1 MSVVEVD
8 KLTSELSGDA
18 PGGIDVEY
26 DPQYFELEKL
36 AQGTPESVMGD
47 EVKPAEEPNWSEV
60 KSAGLSLFERTRDL
74 RVAMILAVALLK
86 EDGLAGFRDGLSV
99 LSGFVEKL
107 WDHFYPKL
115 DPEDNNDPTI
125 RVNILKNLNGDGSAA
140 DMYKFKN
147 RLREAI
153 LTNSKQR
160 IGRFSFRD
168 IQVARGEV
176 PPPAAKPG
184 ESAPTPPDMKI
195 INAAFE
201 DTPTEDLIETQSS
214 IDEARN
220 TLKAM
225 DKTLGDKI
233 GAGVGPDV
241 MPVIELLA
249 QIKSVIDEQLAK
261 RGIGDAP
268 AGDADAGAGDLP
280 MDALAEDGSAPAA
293 SAPVARPAALAGEVT
308 SRQDVIRVLDKICSY
323 YEKYEPGSPVPIFM
337 RRAKRL
343 VTMNFVDL
351 IKDLAPDANDRINMF
366 IGETG
371 EPSS

>member
-18 PGGIDVEY
+18 PAGIDVEY

-47 EVKPAEEPNWSEV
+47 EVKPAEEPNWAEV
-60 KSAGLSLFERTRDL
+60 KSASLSLFEKTRDL

-86 EDGLAGFRDGLSV
+86 EDGLPGFRDGIAIVAGLID
-99 LSGFVEKL
+99 KL
-107 WDHFYPKL
+107 WEQFYPKL

-125 RVNILKNLNGDGSAA
+125 RVNILRNLAGNSLGG
-140 DMYKFKN
+140 DMYRFVP
-147 RLREAI
+147 RLREAV
-153 LTNSKQR
+153 LTNSKKR

-184 ESAPTPPDMKI
+184 EAPPTPPDMAI

-201 DTPTEDLIETQSS
+201 DTATEDLIETQSA
-214 IDEARN
+214 IEEAR
-220 TLKAM
+220 TSLQTM
-225 DKTLGDKI
+225 DKSLGDKI
-233 GAGVGPDV
+233 GAGVGPNI
-241 MPVIELLA
+241 MPVIEVLG
-249 QIKSVIDEQLAK
+249 QIKGVMDEQLAK

-268 AGDADAGAGDLP
+268 AGDAAAGGGDLP
-280 MDALAEDGSAPAA
+280 LDVPAEDGSAPAA
-293 SAPVARPAALAGEVT
+293 PAARPAALAGEVT
-308 SRQDVIRVLDKICSY
+308 SRQDVIRVLDKICNY

-343 VTMNFVDL
+343 VTMSFVDL
-351 IKDLAPDANDRINMF
+351 IKDLAPDANDRINIF

-371 EPSS
+371 EQSS